1 MSRMQNILDKAERD
15 GAVLRLRQLPDQ
27 DVADAVGTVSAVN
40 GVGDVDAP
48 PISDPSHPVSVKS
61 AVPRR
66 IDRAL
71 VAAHSPDAITAR
83 QYRGV
88 CSRIVH
94 ADQAAAVK
102 VIMITSPG
110 LAEGKS
116 VTAA

>member
-27 DVADAVGTVSAVN
+27 ELAGTTGPVSAGSGVGT
-40 GVGDVDAP
+40 VDAP
-48 PISDPSHPVSVKS
+48 PVTDPSHPAPVKS

-71 VAAHSPDAITAR
+71 VAAHSPDAFTAR
-83 QYRGV
+83 QYRNV

-94 ADQAAAVK
+94 ADQGTGAK
-102 VIMITSPG
+102 VIMVTSPG
-110 LAEGKS
+110 
-116 VTAA
+116 